1 MFPSNRLDS
10 ALNQISLDLLP
21 VTENASHRNLHRL
34 FLLRVVMI
42 AFLAGTALGLAY
54 LNIPLHFAAVTV
66 ALATMVLLNG
76 ITWTRLQRP
85 RQIRESELLWQ
96 LLGDIAALTLL
107 FYFTGGYSNPFVWMY
122 LLPLAIAAV
131 ALSASH
137 VWLVAGLAVG
147 CYSALVF
154 YHVPLSHLHVHA
166 LSGIGLDIHL
176 VGMWLGFVLSAGI
189 LALFVARIGQT
200 LRDYDRVIAE
210 ARETALENERMLAL
224 GTLAAGAAHE
234 LGTPLA
240 TMAVL
245 TKELSADYA
254 HQPDLVTTL
263 GVLRQQVD
271 RCKEILSSIAASAG
285 NKRAEATH
293 TVALDRFIEET
304 VEDWRGLR
312 PGVEFH
318 CTLQSAI
325 PAPLI
330 AVDRTLSMALVNLL
344 DNAADASPEHVEMH
358 GGWTAGELDLSIRD
372 HGAGLPVEAAGQIG
386 TPFFT
391 TKQDKGMGLGLYLA
405 RTILGRYGG
414 TIALE
419 NHPHGGTITEIRLPL
434 SGLIVGK
441 TGR

>member
-1 MFPSNRLDS
+1 MNL
-10 ALNQISLDLLP
+10 ISLDHQP
-21 VTENASHRNLHRL
+21 ETDNPSHRNLRRL
-34 FLLRVVMI
+34 FHLRGVM
-42 AFLAGTALGLAY
+42 AGFLVATALGLAH
-54 LNIPLHFAAVTV
+54 LNIPLNYTAV
-66 ALATMVLLNG
+66 LIATSGLLMLNG
-76 ITWTRLQRP
+76 VTWLRL
-85 RQIRESELLWQ
+85 RQPQQVRESELLWQ

-131 ALSASH
+131 ALRTAH
-137 VWLVAGLAVG
+137 VWLIAALAVG
-147 CYSALVF
+147 CYSSLVF

-176 VGMWLGFVLSAGI
+176 VGMWLGFVLSAGV

-200 LRDYDRVIAE
+200 LRDYDRMIAV

-234 LGTPLA
+234 LGTPLT

-245 TKELSADYA
+245 TKELSTDYA
-254 HQPDLVTTL
+254 HQPDLVVTL
-263 GVLRQQVD
+263 SVLREQVD

-285 NKRAEATH
+285 HSRAEATH
-293 TVALDRFIEET
+293 TMNLDKFIEET

-312 PGVEFH
+312 PEVEFH
-318 CTLQSAI
+318 CTLQSAL

-330 AVDRTLSMALVNLL
+330 AVDRTLAMALVNLL

-358 GGWTAGELDLSIRD
+358 GGWTASELDLSIRD
-372 HGAGLPVEAAGQIG
+372 HGPGVPAEAAAQIG

-414 TIALE
+414 TVALE

-434 SGLIVGK
+434 SGLIIGK
-441 TGR
+441 TDR